1 MTNNRRSA
9 AHLGFAK
16 TAQLAVA
23 CCMAAIL
30 GGCGNPEDP
39 VGQWEGVVQSDYG
52 PDRLDLSDRGDLLV
66 GTATIRVLTD
76 VERAG
81 SRRSLESLITFE
93 VSGKQVAEGKYEL
106 RFACRNVEILVEG
119 RAQDCAEYEDLATI
133 CGVGVDGSTLDCSKV
148 DAWSDLDLSWVRV
161 PELVAR

>member
-1 MTNNRRSA
+1 
-9 AHLGFAK
+9 
-16 TAQLAVA
+16 
-23 CCMAAIL
+23 MAAIL

-39 VGQWEGVVQSDYG
+39 VGQWESVVRGDYAR
-52 PDRLDLSDRGDLLV
+52 DRLDLSERGERLV
-66 GTATIRVLTD
+66 GSATLHALMD

-81 SRRSLESLITFE
+81 TRRSLESLITFE
-93 VSGKQVAEGKYEL
+93 VSGKRVAEGKYEL